1 VHNKLVD
8 NIISYKPS
16 VFAELELGEVNRC
29 LRIHTVKF
37 LVDHFVFLFLGQVL
51 NVVSD
56 LVGVVHVGYVFV
68 LLVVLGR
75 VFFFLLL
82 FLLGL
87 LRFLSTGWH
96 LSLR

>member
-8 NIISYKPS
+8 NIISYETS
-16 VFAELELGEVNRC
+16 VFAELELGQVHGC
-29 LRIHTVKF
+29 LGIHTVKF
-37 LVDHFVFLFLGQVL
+37 LVNHFVFLFLGQVL

-68 LLVVLGR
+68 VLLLGH
-75 VFFFLLL
+75 FFFLLL

-96 LSLR
+96 FFKFK